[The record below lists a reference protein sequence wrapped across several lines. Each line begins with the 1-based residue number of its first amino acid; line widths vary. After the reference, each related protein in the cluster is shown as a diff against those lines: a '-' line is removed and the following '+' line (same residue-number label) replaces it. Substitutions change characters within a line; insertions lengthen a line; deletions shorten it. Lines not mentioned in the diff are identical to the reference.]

1 MTFPFSGKPRVTRIS
16 LAVFV
21 FGFLLLHQTAC
32 LPPPLSL
39 DCDFCFDG
47 TCGVNT
53 GFVCK
58 DGYCVPESD
67 PNPARCKTELPD
79 GGLEKTEP
87 LDETSPEEA
96 TNPEEAANPEEPTSP
111 EPEPYIETE
120 PERPETPDTQHVLIT
135 LLEGDDDR
143 EQPLSYPTGTSAPPN
158 AKEAKFRFRTSW
170 RVFGANLRRIDS
182 WKLQSKDKS
191 QTFTLNATD
200 IKDTDMKLTL
210 PAALTAGFFTLL
222 GLIGTTPT
230 VQAEVYVL
238 QGKDGKDGKDGAQG
252 PKGDTGTQGPAG
264 KDGLGFDPTT
274 VTFVN
279 ALKSAVS
286 IQGSTLTFKADTIT
300 VDTKTFTV
308 KGDTKQTTLTLD
320 DSAQTITLK
329 NANLHIQS
337 GSGSTD
343 GTVNGFGNL
352 ILGYNEDGGTAKTRT
367 GSHNLILGREHSYTE
382 HSSIL
387 SGTKHTVN
395 APYASAIGGSSN
407 TITSNAPHAVAIAGA
422 NNTFA
427 SSRTALYAASLGG
440 EDNQI
445 NSNYAAAVA
454 GQNNSN
460 TGTHAAAVAGQNN
473 SITATHAATLAGG
486 GTDANNDKNTVSQSH
501 AAAVAGQK
509 NTVNGKNAAA
519 VAGQNNTVDGTH
531 AAAVAGQNNSIIGT
545 HAATLAGGGTDANN
559 HKNTVSQSHSAI
571 LGGQK
576 NNINVSSKAAVAV
589 CGSFGVN
596 STLST
601 SSCCVGT
608 PP

>member
-1 MTFPFSGKPRVTRIS
+1 MICV
-16 LAVFV
+16 
-21 FGFLLLHQTAC
+21 Q
-32 LPPPLSL
+32 
-39 DCDFCFDG
+39 
-47 TCGVNT
+47 GV
-53 GFVCK
+53 
-58 DGYCVPESD
+58 CVPEANPD
-67 PNPARCKTELPD
+67 PKQCR
-79 GGLEKTEP
+79 GEKTDGDTEQT
-87 LDETSPEEA
+87 EIPEEA
-96 TNPEEAANPEEPTSP
+96 THSEEAANPEEPTTP

-191 QTFTLNATD
+191 QTFSLTATD

-238 QGKDGKDGKDGAQG
+238 QGKDGKDGAQG
-252 PKGDTGTQGPAG
+252 PKGDIGTQGPAG

-274 VTFVN
+274 LTFVN

-286 IQGSTLTFKADTIT
+286 IQNNTLTFKADTIT

-320 DSAQTITLK
+320 DSAQTITLEK
-329 NANLHIQS
+329 ANVRV
-337 GSGSTD
+337 
-343 GTVNGFGNL
+343 VNGTNKTDQTNNLGNL
-352 ILGYNEDGGTAKTRT
+352 ILGYNEDGGTTKIRT
-367 GSHNLILGREHSYTE
+367 GSHNLILGTEHSYTR

-387 SGTKHTVN
+387 SGIKHTVN
-395 APYASAIGGSSN
+395 AAYASAIGGSSN
-407 TITSNAPHAVAIAGA
+407 TITSNALYSVAIAGQ

-427 SSRTALYAASLGG
+427 SSGTALYAASLGG
-440 EDNQI
+440 EDNKI
-445 NSNYAAAVA
+445 NSNYAAAVAGQNNSNTGTHAAAVA

-486 GTDANNDKNTVSQSH
+486 GTSTNDKNTVSQPY
-501 AAAVAGQK
+501 
-509 NTVNGKNAAA
+509 AAA
-519 VAGQNNTVDGTH
+519 VAGQNNTVDGKY
-531 AAAVAGQNNSIIGT
+531 AVAVAGQNNSIIGT

-559 HKNTVSQSHSAI
+559 HKNTVSQSHAAI
-571 LGGQK
+571 LGGQN
-576 NNINVSSKAAVAV
+576 NNIDAGSKAAVAV

-596 STLST
+596 STLSS
-601 SSCCVGT
+601 SSCCVGN
-608 PP
+608 P